1 MIVFIDNEH
10 QHTYENSDYADMLLA
25 ARTRIKYRLE
35 DITGDICL
43 IIRYDH
49 VTPELLRELNA
60 RAVFV
65 SGNGADYEHYTEE
78 GQAGLRAVFNS
89 KEWPTFCFCGGMQ
102 VMGETY
108 GAPLER
114 IGKLDEGEEDI
125 LPQMAPGMKKEF
137 GYQPI
142 PIHKEHP
149 VLEGLGEMPVMRQAH
164 SYELKAVPDG
174 FTCYASS
181 DVTPVQLIIHDELP
195 IVGTQFHPEYFT
207 DDDPAGRI
215 MIENFC
221 RWAGLI
227 E

>member
-10 QHTYENSDYADMLLA
+10 QHTYDTSSHAQWLLA
-25 ARTRIKYRLE
+25 ARTSIKYRLE

-43 IIRYDH
+43 MLRYNH
-49 VTPELLRELNA
+49 VTPELLREYNV

-65 SGNGADYEHYTEE
+65 SGNGADYGLYKEE
-78 GQAGLRAVFNS
+78 DQAGLREVFKS
-89 KEWPTFCFCGGMQ
+89 KEWPTFCFCGGMH
-102 VMGETY
+102 VMGETF

-114 IGKLDEGEEDI
+114 IGKLEEGEEDI

-137 GYQPI
+137 GYQGI
-142 PIHKEHP
+142 PIHKSHP
-149 VLEGLGEMPVMRQAH
+149 MLEGLGDAPVMRQAH
-164 SYELKAVPDG
+164 SWELKSVPEG
-174 FTCYASS
+174 FTNYASS
-181 DVTPVQLIIHDELP
+181 DVTDVQIIIHDEFP
-195 IVGTQFHPEYFT
+195 IVGTQFHPESFT
-207 DDDPAGRI
+207 EDDEAGRI